1 MGRRKIR
8 PLDAPHV
15 DCARRKLAPQI
26 LAEIPFR
33 ARPAAENVEAKRMI
47 LGKGVAGKVRFRKQT
62 HARDAARSGKLM
74 ESGVAY
80 GMKEQGFREPS
91 EKGTQLR
98 EISQRRRVTT
108 VRFNHP
114 LAAAHGL
121 LLGASALG
129 AELGGARH
137 GLAAVDAEFRGGFA
151 ASGSGGVFRRRGP
164 WRSRGAARPR
174 VHRGHPSFRPC
185 ESGAPTNPPPRPAP
199 APTPP

>member
-33 ARPAAENVEAKRMI
+33 ARSAAENVEAKRMI

-151 ASGSGGVFRRRGP
+151 ARGSARSRGR
-164 WRSRGAARPR
+164 WRSRRATRPGLHR
-174 VHRGHPSFRPC
+174 VHH
-185 ESGAPTNPPPRPAP
+185 A
-199 APTPP
+199 